1 MIKSFKHKGLE
12 TFFYIGSQENIE
24 RENISRL
31 ERVLDR
37 LHAAHRPN
45 DMWYPGSNLQAIPG
59 DERERYAVEVSEERR
74 IFFAFAKGHAFD
86 VDYVDLPP
94 RRKGMTE
101 MKRRP
106 IHPGKIIRED
116 YLKPLGLTITHLA
129 ETIGVSRK
137 TLSKIV
143 NGKGSVSP
151 DMALRLSRAFG
162 TSPEF
167 WLNLQKHYD
176 LWQAEHGSNAW
187 RSVKPIS
194 YRLLHSDYE
203 P

>member
-12 TFFYIGSQENIE
+12 TFFYTGSHENIE
-24 RENISRL
+24 QEDVGRL

-37 LHAAHRPN
+37 LHAAFRLRDMEYPN
-45 DMWYPGSNLQAIPG
+45 SNLQTASG
-59 DERERYAVEVSEERR
+59 NKKERYIVEVSEKRW
-74 IFFAFAKGHAFD
+74 IFFSFTKGHAFD
-86 VDYVDLPP
+86 VDYLDLPS
-94 RRKGMTE
+94 RSKNMTE

-106 IHPGKIIRED
+106 IHPGRIIRED

-143 NGKGSVSP
+143 NGKGSISP
-151 DMALRLSRAFG
+151 DLALRLSRAFG

-176 LWQAEHGSNAW
+176 LWQAEHASTAW
-187 RSVKPIS
+187 KSVKPIS
-194 YRLLHSDYE
+194 YRLLHSDFE
-203 P
+203 V

>member
-1 MIKSFKHKGLE
+1 MIKSFKHKALE
-12 TFFYIGSQENIE
+12 IFFYTGSGEGISQENTG
-24 RENISRL
+24 RL
-31 ERVLDR
+31 ERILDR
-37 LHAAHRPN
+37 LQAAFKVK
-45 DMWYPGSNLQAIPG
+45 DLWYPGSNLQTSF
-59 DERERYAVEVSEERR
+59 DHKNERYAVSVSESRL
-74 IFFAFAKGHAFD
+74 IFFGFSEGHAYE
-86 VDYVDLPP
+86 VDYIDIPL
-94 RRKGMTE
+94 RRKSMQE

-116 YLKPLGLTITHLA
+116 YLKPLSLTITHLA

-176 LWQAEHGSNAW
+176 LWQAEQASNSW
-187 RSVKPIS
+187 KSVKPIS
-194 YRLLHSDYE
+194 YRLL
-203 P
+203 